1 LTDVRNEEE
10 MERVEDAFA
19 EIFEKALKLGGTITG
34 EHGVGIMKAPY
45 LEWKLGKAGLDV
57 MKGIKQAIDPNNI
70 MNPGKLFAEKTRE
83 RMANIQ

>member
-1 LTDVRNEEE
+1 
-10 MERVEDAFA
+10 
-19 EIFEKALKLGGTITG
+19 
-34 EHGVGIMKAPY
+34 
-45 LEWKLGKAGLDV
+45 